1 MNPLHPNKMTS
12 DERLAEIVGMLA
24 TGVIRLRL
32 RQSTGLSP
40 QSADH
45 RLDSGATARM
55 HVPTHHSGAH
65 A

>member
-1 MNPLHPNKMTS
+1 MNPLHPNKMTL
-12 DERLAEIVGMLA
+12 DERLAEIVEILA
-24 TGVIRLRL
+24 DGVIRLRS

-45 RLDSGATARM
+45 RLDSGLTPRM
-55 HVPTHHSGAH
+55 HVPTDHSGAL